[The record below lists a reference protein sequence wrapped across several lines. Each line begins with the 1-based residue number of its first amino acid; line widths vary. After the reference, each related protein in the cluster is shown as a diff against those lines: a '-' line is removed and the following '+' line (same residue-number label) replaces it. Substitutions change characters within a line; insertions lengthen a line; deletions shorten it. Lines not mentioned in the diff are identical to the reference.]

1 MAGRRQK
8 KSGGRSYAWRYRGR
22 IVACVFVEVIII
34 CALVI
39 MIGWNKGVKEWF
51 EQFEQPVLKEVDI
64 SGINSP
70 NAILMQARGGKI
82 LGEINGEAQIYPAS
96 MTKIMT
102 VILGIEELDD
112 LEEKITLTDDMFAGL
127 YEEGATQAGFQ
138 PAPASKQHQDY

>member
-8 KSGGRSYAWRYRGR
+8 KSGRRSYAWRYRGR

-70 NAILMQARGGKI
+70 NAILM
-82 LGEINGEAQIYPAS
+82 
-96 MTKIMT
+96 
-102 VILGIEELDD
+102 
-112 LEEKITLTDDMFAGL
+112 
-127 YEEGATQAGFQ
+127 
-138 PAPASKQHQDY
+138 